1 MIYQKV
7 YLKKK
12 LIVGSIYQY
21 LLYFQNKNFNRKN
34 MQYENT
40 LRIFFLS
47 KKQDLVFKNTFSQE
61 AHLEKGGSSYNQ
73 GHFIFGSVWYFLKN
87 TIFLA

>member
-1 MIYQKV
+1 
-7 YLKKK
+7 
-12 LIVGSIYQY
+12 
-21 LLYFQNKNFNRKN
+21 

-73 GHFIFGSVWYFLKN
+73 GHLIFGSVWYFLN
-87 TIFLA
+87 TIFIA